1 MAIARA
7 AMVARLTSPT
17 TLRRVTHLADRR
29 GLAGVWFGAVGSM
42 AGLLMRRRL
51 QGLWLT
57 RCGLHG
63 LRVRAGTQKQPRFSK
78 QRKKADKQTN
88 DNHQGCA
95 GKSIEVMSQTC
106 PHGMEVRPSRGV
118 QSPAAAVEPVLF
130 GQIGRAH
137 V

>member
-1 MAIARA
+1 
-7 AMVARLTSPT
+7 
-17 TLRRVTHLADRR
+17 
-29 GLAGVWFGAVGSM
+29 M

-51 QGLWLT
+51 HGLWLT

-95 GKSIEVMSQTC
+95 GKSIEVMSQTS
-106 PHGMEVRPSRGV
+106 PHGVEVRPPRGI
-118 QSPAAAVEPVLF
+118 QSTAAAVEPVLF
-130 GQIGRAH
+130 ARMEQAPQHG
-137 V
+137 